1 MQPLRWTANYLGIAT
16 YLRIFRVVN
25 RNPCPFIASLPGLRY
40 LAVLDILESG
50 MKLVPQAHDAVF
62 ELSNFFRMALTSI
75 PLRILDLSAMSES
88 LSFRDLRDIA
98 THLPAIEI
106 LRVRLRRDCIPGTVV
121 SRPYFHLSFSEKR
134 NQRFAEISLVESC
147 CAIILFSLVQ

>member
-16 YLRIFRVVN
+16 YLRIFHVVN

-62 ELSNFFRMALTSI
+62 ELSIFYGTPSGAASILPGRPVHHLLLTAKACAVKTSFVW
-75 PLRILDLSAMSES
+75 LSLPS
-88 LSFRDLRDIA
+88 LSGF
-98 THLPAIEI
+98 
-106 LRVRLRRDCIPGTVV
+106 
-121 SRPYFHLSFSEKR
+121 
-134 NQRFAEISLVESC
+134 
-147 CAIILFSLVQ
+147 